1 MFEAHLST
9 ACWVPC
15 WILKKYTALIEFIVR
30 FNWWCFLCSTG
41 WSDTT
46 ALWSK
51 EWPWAGGRN
60 AAWSS
65 CPHSFKNQGN
75 FFSGFWTLDCI
86 CFDGYMI
93 QPFES
98 HRKWIR
104 VVMFTKSLQ
113 NLKISLGLLKFY
125 VECATP
131 QSHLCVCVVS
141 VLFQECLLLDFTL
154 WNFHSSEI
162 IACQV
167 KKD

>member
-51 EWPWAGGRN
+51 EWPWAGSRN

-75 FFSGFWTLDCI
+75 FRFLDIGLYLFWWLYDPA
-86 CFDGYMI
+86 F
-93 QPFES
+93 
-98 HRKWIR
+98 WITQKMNQSSYVHQIFTEPQNKFGLIKILCR
-104 VVMFTKSLQ
+104 MCYTTKS
-113 NLKISLGLLKFY
+113 F
-125 VECATP
+125 V
-131 QSHLCVCVVS
+131 CVCGFCFVS
-141 VLFQECLLLDFTL
+141 GMLTAWFY
-154 WNFHSSEI
+154 S
-162 IACQV
+162 V
-167 KKD
+167 KFS